1 MRWSIC
7 FCCIVFF
14 AISGVSSSVC
24 GETLSF
30 EDVLEQ
36 AVRHSWEVRI
46 ARKEI
51 AISRSGLLE
60 ARSAYYPS
68 LSLLFYNDYVF
79 ALGDGKSVVSVGDQV
94 SANNLSTFQ
103 NSLVLGLS
111 WLIYDFGAREL
122 RSANAQ
128 REVSLAELKAERTLL
143 ETRFKT
149 LDSYARCLQ
158 LSRQL
163 AMTGE
168 MVMLRK
174 EVFRVLRSLKEAGT
188 VGQVRL
194 DTAALDLAET
204 LARQDQLEENL
215 VRELADLGYL
225 TGREYSRADTVFSD
239 LPPAPMSKDLPE
251 VTELPQVRLVDGEI
265 DKARTQ
271 LKTQQREMLPNVS
284 LSANYRMFG
293 ADTDR
298 YTRSVGSLSERDA
311 TVALVFRWEFFNGF
325 RDVARCGKVKH
336 QIEQLELEKA
346 RVISDVKRQITTARQ
361 GAELSVPAEER
372 LGERTTY
379 LEQSAE
385 NLVRLENAQVL
396 DRVTMLEQG
405 IELLQQ
411 RMDVAVTTVQRRM
424 AGWQLRFWSERR
436 TP

>member
-7 FCCIVFF
+7 FCCIVLF
-14 AISGVSSSVC
+14 AIIGKASSVC

-46 ARKEI
+46 ACKEI

-79 ALGDGKSVVSVGDQV
+79 ALGDGESVVSVGDQV
-94 SANNLSTFQ
+94 SANNLSTYQ

-111 WLIYDFGAREL
+111 WLIYDFGARGL
-122 RSANAQ
+122 RHANALQ
-128 REVSLAELKAERTLL
+128 EVSLAELKEERTLL

-158 LSRQL
+158 LSRQF

-168 MVMLRK
+168 MIRLRK

-188 VGQVRL
+188 VGQMRL
-194 DTAALDLAET
+194 DRAALDLAET
-204 LARQDQLEENL
+204 LGRQDELEESL
-215 VRELADLGYL
+215 VRELANLGYL
-225 TGREYSRADTVFSD
+225 TGREYSRIDTALDD
-239 LPPAPMSKDLPE
+239 LPPAPVSEDLPE
-251 VTELPQVRLVDGEI
+251 VTAMPHVRIVDGEI
-265 DKARTQ
+265 EKARTQ
-271 LKTQQREMLPNVS
+271 LRIQQREMLPNVS

-325 RDVARCGKVKH
+325 RDVARCDRLK
-336 QIEQLELEKA
+336 QRIEQLELEKE
-346 RVISDVKRQITTARQ
+346 RVKSDVERQIVTARQ
-361 GAELSVPAEER
+361 GAELSASAEEH
-372 LGERTTY
+372 LGDRTTD
-379 LEQSAE
+379 LERSAE
-385 NLVRLENAQVL
+385 NLVRLEQAQVL
-396 DRVTMLEQG
+396 ERVTMLEQG
-405 IELLQQ
+405 IELLEQ
-411 RMDVAVTTVQRRM
+411 RMDVAVKTIQRRM